1 MGGVIAACVVFLAG
15 YVPFAYYVKKMTLPF
30 IFLTAGLP
38 AVGAAVFGM
47 RGHGEHLLAAS
58 RSANT
63 ALALQRNA
71 ARLKH
76 VFRADLLATELEKTA
91 AIMLADLN
99 EWTVSYRERSLE
111 IPA

>member
-1 MGGVIAACVVFLAG
+1 MHDF
-15 YVPFAYYVKKMTLPF
+15 VKKMTYPF
-30 IFLTAGLP
+30 IVLTAGLP
-38 AVGAAVFGM
+38 ALGAAVFGM

-63 ALALQRNA
+63 AHALERNA
-71 ARLKH
+71 ERLKQAWKND
-76 VFRADLLATELEKTA
+76 VLAAELERTA

>member
-1 MGGVIAACVVFLAG
+1 V
-15 YVPFAYYVKKMTLPF
+15 
-30 IFLTAGLP
+30 LTAGLP

-63 ALALQRNA
+63 AHALERNA

-76 VFRADLLATELEKTA
+76 IFRNDLLAAELEKTA
-91 AIMLADLN
+91 TIMLADLN